1 MHRLGL
7 LDTAFVRME
16 SARTPMH
23 VGGLMIFR
31 LPDDAAPGYPR
42 SIVDRL
48 REFPYM
54 PAPFN
59 CRIQW
64 PLSRAMPPKWVE
76 AETDVEYHI
85 RHSALPH
92 PGGERELGILVSRLH
107 SNAMDLDR
115 PPWEMHIIEGLENN
129 RFALYLKAHH
139 SAVDGMG
146 AMKMVRTWLSTD
158 PTEMRSPGEM
168 TAAQEAKEAPDHKA
182 MQEQSE
188 QHDQHLRTALDRYVQ
203 NGRARVETAR
213 DLAATFYRL
222 GQGGDNSVI
231 RAALRTP
238 ETPFNQR
245 VTAQRRLGTQLL
257 ELRRFQDIAERTDS
271 TINDVV
277 LTICG
282 GATRRYLQEMDGLP
296 DGSLT
301 ASVPIA
307 IPRSD
312 GKRGNAVSGFVCP
325 LGTDIA
331 DPVARL
337 HRITAITHRTK
348 EQMLC
353 ASSAALERFGSFGMA
368 PLMLGQL
375 TGTLP
380 KWPPLFN
387 VIVSN
392 VVASK
397 EKLYMMGA
405 ELESLYPMSILFD
418 GYALNLTV
426 VGYAGKVCVGYTG
439 CRDAIPSLQRL
450 AVYTGEALNELE
462 EAVDAIESV
471 SNG

>member
-7 LDTAFVRME
+7 LDTAFLRME
-16 SARTPMH
+16 SSRTPMH
-23 VGGLMIFR
+23 VGGLMTFR
-31 LPDDAAPGYPR
+31 LPKDAGPDYP
-42 SIVDRL
+42 STVVERL
-48 REFPYM
+48 RAFPYM

-64 PLSRAMPPKWVE
+64 PLSRAMPPRWVE
-76 AETDVEYHI
+76 ADTDVEYHI

-92 PGGERELGILVSRLH
+92 PGGERELGALVSRLH
-107 SNAMDLDR
+107 SNAMDLNR

-139 SAVDGMG
+139 SAIDGMG
-146 AMKMVRTWLSTD
+146 AMKMVRTWLSPD
-158 PTEMRSPGEM
+158 PTETRSPGEM
-168 TAAQEAKEAPDHKA
+168 TAAAEAERRPDA
-182 MQEQSE
+182 RRLQDASE
-188 QHDQHLRTALDRYVQ
+188 QRNHHLRAALERSLQ
-203 NGRARVETAR
+203 NGRLRVETAR

-238 ETPFNQR
+238 ATPFNQR

-257 ELRRFQDIAERTDS
+257 DLTRFQSIAERMDC

-282 GATRRYLQEMDGLP
+282 SATRRYLQEQDALP
-296 DGSLT
+296 EGPLT

-307 IPRSD
+307 LPRSD
-312 GKRGNAVSGFVCP
+312 GRGGNAVSGFVCP
-325 LGTDIA
+325 LGTDID
-331 DPVARL
+331 DPVERL
-337 HRITAITHRTK
+337 QRISTITHRTK

-397 EKLYMMGA
+397 EKLFMMGA

-450 AVYTGEALNELE
+450 AVYTGEALSELE
-462 EAVDAIESV
+462 DAVASRDDPLSA
-471 SNG
+471 